1 MKCTQALPIGG
12 LRFAFWEIIMSAV
25 PAASSPLAEM
35 LSPLTPYQ
43 AGVEADRC
51 LYCYDAPCV
60 QACPTHIDIPGFIR
74 KIAQERPRDAAKTI
88 LKSNL
93 LGSTCARVCPVE
105 ELCEGACVM
114 GHGFKPIAIGR
125 LQRYATDTVLHDETP
140 VFPSAPATGKRV
152 AVVGAGPAG
161 LSCAGELAKLGHAV
175 EVFEKKPLPGGL
187 STYGIVTLREP
198 VDVSLAEVELIKRLG
213 VTIHTGRELGS
224 NLLWEDLDGYN
235 AVFLAV
241 GLGSVPPLG
250 IPGEEAV
257 IDGLVLVEECKLAP
271 ETLKVG
277 KHVAVIG
284 AGNTAI
290 DCATVA
296 KRLGAEV
303 TIVYRRTAAE
313 MTAYEHEYEFA
324 KSEGIR
330 FQFVSQPVEVL
341 LADGKVTGLK
351 TRFTAGENVGAESVL
366 ECDQVVSAIG
376 QLKSG
381 LSFGG
386 LDRDKGYIAVDE
398 GHHTSRAKVFA
409 GGDAVRSTGAASTV
423 MAVQDGKRAAVSI
436 HAFLTGE
443 TGSLEVR
450 RG

>member
-1 MKCTQALPIGG
+1 
-12 LRFAFWEIIMSAV
+12 MSAV
-25 PAASSPLAEM
+25 SAATSPLAEA
-35 LSPLTPYQ
+35 LPPLTPYQ

-74 KIAQERPRDAAKTI
+74 KIAQDRPRDAARTI

-140 VFPSAPATGKRV
+140 VFQPAPATGKKV
-152 AVVGAGPAG
+152 AVIGAGPAG
-161 LSCAGELAKLGHAV
+161 LSCAGELAQLGHAV
-175 EVFEKKPLPGGL
+175 EVFEKRELPGGL
-187 STYGIVTLREP
+187 STYGIITLREP
-198 VDVSLAEVELIKRLG
+198 VEVALAEVELIKKLG
-213 VTIHTGRELGS
+213 VSIRTDRELGR
-224 NLLWEDLDGYN
+224 NLSWDELDVYD
-235 AVFLAV
+235 AVFVAV
-241 GLGSVPPLG
+241 GLGSVPAIG
-250 IPGEEAV
+250 IPGEQAV
-257 IDGLVLVEECKLAP
+257 TDGLALVEQCKLDP
-271 ETLKVG
+271 SGLKVG
-277 KHVAVIG
+277 KRVAVIG

-313 MTAYEHEYEFA
+313 MSAYDHEYEFA

-330 FQFVSQPVEVL
+330 FQFVSQPVEVML
-341 LADGKVTGLK
+341 TDGRITGLK
-351 TRFTAGENVGAESVL
+351 TRSTGDDAGVESVL

-386 LDRDKGYIAVDE
+386 LARDKGYIAVD
-398 GHHTSRAKVFA
+398 GSHLTSRPKVFA

-436 HAFLTGE
+436 HAFLTGGS
-443 TGSLEVR
+443 GSLEVR

>member
-1 MKCTQALPIGG
+1 
-12 LRFAFWEIIMSAV
+12 MSAV
-25 PAASSPLAEM
+25 AAAIAPLSET
-35 LSPLTPYQ
+35 LPPLTPYQ

-51 LYCYDAPCV
+51 LYCYDAPCA

-74 KIAQERPRDAAKTI
+74 KIAQDRPRDAAKTI

-125 LQRYATDTVLHDETP
+125 LQRYATDTVLHDAAP
-140 VFPSAPATGKRV
+140 VFESAPATGKKI
-152 AVVGAGPAG
+152 AVIGAGPAG

-175 EVFEKKPLPGGL
+175 EVFEKRPLGGGL
-187 STYGIVTLREP
+187 STYGIITLREP
-198 VDVSLAEVELIKRLG
+198 VEVALAEVELIKKLG
-213 VTIHTGRELGS
+213 VAVRNGRELGV
-224 NLLWEDLDGYN
+224 NLSWEDLDAYD
-235 AVFLAV
+235 AVFVAV
-241 GLGSVPPLG
+241 GLGKVPALG
-250 IPGEEAV
+250 IPGESA
-257 IDGLVLVEECKLAP
+257 ITDGLELVERCKLDP
-271 ETLKVG
+271 SGLKVG

-303 TIVYRRTAAE
+303 TIVYRRTAADVS
-313 MTAYEHEYEFA
+313 AYDHEYEFA

-330 FQFVSQPVEVL
+330 FQFVSQPVEVMIN
-341 LADGKVTGLK
+341 DGNVTGLK
-351 TRFTAGENVGAESVL
+351 IRATTGENAGAEWVL

-386 LDRDKGYIAVDE
+386 LDRDKGYIAIDDS
-398 GHHTSRAKVFA
+398 HRTSRSKVFA

-436 HAFLTGE
+436 HAFLTGVPAV
-443 TGSLEVR
+443 LEAR
-450 RG
+450 HG

>member
-12 LRFAFWEIIMSAV
+12 LRFAFWETIMSAV
-25 PAASSPLAEM
+25 SAATSPLAES

-74 KIAQERPRDAAKTI
+74 KIAQDRPRDAAKTI

-125 LQRYATDTVLHDETP
+125 LQRYATDTVLHDEAP
-140 VFPSAPATGKRV
+140 VFTPAPATGKRV
-152 AVVGAGPAG
+152 AVIGAGPAG

-187 STYGIVTLREP
+187 STYGIITLREP
-198 VDVSLAEVELIKRLG
+198 VDVSLAEVELIKKLG
-213 VTIHTGRELGS
+213 VTIHTGRELGVDLS
-224 NLLWEDLDGYN
+224 WDDLDGYD
-235 AVFLAV
+235 AVFIAV
-241 GLGSVPPLG
+241 GLGKVPALG
-250 IPGEEAV
+250 IPGESAV
-257 IDGLVLVEECKLAP
+257 TDGLELVEQCKLNP
-271 ETLKVG
+271 SGLKVG

-313 MTAYEHEYEFA
+313 MSAYEHEYEFA
-324 KSEGIR
+324 KNEGIR
-330 FQFVSQPVEVL
+330 FQFVSQPVEVIVTE
-341 LADGKVTGLK
+341 GTVTGLK
-351 TRFTAGENVGAESVL
+351 TRSTGDDAGAESVL

-386 LDRDKGYIAVDE
+386 LARDKGYLAIDE
-398 GHHTSRAKVFA
+398 AHLTSRAKVFA

-436 HAFLTGE
+436 HAFLTGVPA
-443 TGSLEVR
+443 TLEVR
-450 RG
+450 HG